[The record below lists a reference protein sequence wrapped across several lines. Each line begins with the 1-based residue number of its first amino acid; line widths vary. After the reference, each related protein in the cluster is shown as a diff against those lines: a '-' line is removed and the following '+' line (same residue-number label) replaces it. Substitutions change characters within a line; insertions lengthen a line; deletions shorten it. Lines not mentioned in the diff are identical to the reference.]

1 SAHPTLMPSPA
12 KGVLLDTPDELGKHA
27 QLVYQQVVQQKLMP
41 LGNVTNITDDERTI
55 IAKWFEGG
63 AKTN

>member
-1 SAHPTLMPSPA
+1 MPSPA
-12 KGVLLDTPDELGKHA
+12 KGVLLDTPDQLSAHA

>member
-1 SAHPTLMPSPA
+1 MPSPA
-12 KGVLLDTPDELGKHA
+12 KGVLLDTPEELGKHA

-41 LGNVTNITDDERTI
+41 LGNVTQITDDERTI